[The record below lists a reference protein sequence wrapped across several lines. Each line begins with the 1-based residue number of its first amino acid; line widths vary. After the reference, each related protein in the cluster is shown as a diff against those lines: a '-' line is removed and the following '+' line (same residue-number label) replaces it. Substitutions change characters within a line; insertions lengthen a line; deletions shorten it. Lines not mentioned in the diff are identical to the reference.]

1 MHTQLQVVQTQQVEL
16 QARLQASEARA
27 ALHCGARR
35 AGRRC
40 APTETEERQR
50 LSTLHGRGLHT
61 QAHRILRA
69 FGRVSPSSA
78 SSCSRL
84 CCSELCSGLR
94 LALQTDAGMV
104 AVRRKVLRQKVSEA
118 SLLLW
123 FAQQSRVEPH
133 LRISSSGGGGNPS
146 PKLTQKYRC
155 GKCDECLVGDCG
167 CCASCL
173 DKPKFGGRGFRK
185 QACLMRRCAFVQK
198 CAQFR
203 KLSVTKS

>member
-1 MHTQLQVVQTQQVEL
+1 MDPSGRVDPTY
-16 QARLQASEARA
+16 APA
-27 ALHCGARR
+27 ALSVQERR
-35 AGRRC
+35 AQVAEMWRAYYGSNRSHSAADAALRR
-40 APTETEERQR
+40 
-50 LSTLHGRGLHT
+50 
-61 QAHRILRA
+61 
-69 FGRVSPSSA
+69 
-78 SSCSRL
+78 
-84 CCSELCSGLR
+84 
-94 LALQTDAGMV
+94 ALQTDAGMV

-133 LRISSSGGGGNPS
+133 LRISSSGGAGNPS

-203 KLSVTKS
+203 RLGVTKS